1 MSPHHTDQCQTYLS
15 FPNYLSVW
23 LPGVWS
29 HSLRK
34 INFFFHVNQ
43 DSVVHGFSTETAITK
58 VLSDLL
64 DDVDRG
70 DTAIL
75 ALLDLSAAFDT
86 VDHSILLKR
95 LSISFGITGQVLNW
109 FRSYL
114 LGRRQQVRCGGK
126 CSANIEVTCGVPQG
140 SVLGPIL
147 FVIYTADLPSIVH
160 AFGLSLH
167 QYADDSQIY
176 GSCQPHN
183 TSSLSA
189 NLTRCT
195 TAVADWMQC
204 NRLQLNA
211 DKTDVM
217 WCSTARRVFSL
228 PSDPVNIAGT
238 DVQPVSTVRDLGV
251 LIDSDLGAA
260 SHVRLIVSRCFS
272 ALRQLRHL
280 RRYVNDDCF
289 RSLVVALIHSRLDY
303 GNIVLVGLP
312 LFRQR
317 LLQSVLN
324 AAARLTF
331 RLRRYDHITDALAIL
346 HWLRVPER
354 VDFKLAVMAY
364 RSINRQLP
372 SYLNVLQRVA
382 DQPSRRQLRS
392 STSSRV
398 KVPVHRLATVGRRSF
413 PVASA
418 LMWNNLPS
426 NIQQLPSLTLFR
438 SQLKTF
444 LFRRSYPSLLI

>member
-1 MSPHHTDQCQTYLS
+1 M
-15 FPNYLSVW
+15 
-23 LPGVWS
+23 
-29 HSLRK
+29 
-34 INFFFHVNQ
+34 
-43 DSVVHGFSTETAITK
+43 
-58 VLSDLL
+58 SDLL
-64 DDVDRG
+64 DAVDRG

-86 VDHSILLKR
+86 VDHTILLNR
-95 LSISFGITGQVLNW
+95 LSTSFGIHGQVLNW

-114 LGRRQQVRCGGK
+114 LGRRQQVRCGGS
-126 CSANIEVTCGVPQG
+126 CSATAEVTCGVPQG

-147 FVIYTADLPSIVH
+147 FVIYTADLSSIVH

-176 GSCQPHN
+176 GSCKPHN
-183 TSSLSA
+183 TSSLSV

-195 TAVADWMQC
+195 TAVADWMRS

-217 WCSTARRVFSL
+217 WCSTARRVSCL

-238 DVQPVSTVRDLGV
+238 DVHPVSTVRNLGV

-312 LFRQR
+312 IFRQR

-354 VDFKLAVMAY
+354 IDFKLAVMAY

-372 SYLNVLQRVA
+372 PYLNVLQRVA
-382 DQPSRRQLRS
+382 DQPSRLQLRS
-392 STSSRV
+392 STSNRV
-398 KVPVHRLATVGRRSF
+398 KVPVHRLVTIGRRSF
-413 PVASA
+413 PVAA
-418 LMWNNLPS
+418 AQMWNTLPS
-426 NIQQLPSLTLFR
+426 NIQQLPSLTLFW
-438 SQLKTF
+438 SHLKTF